1 MKQFI
6 YKYKVY
12 ILAFLTISS
21 IVLVLFAKK
30 SPPTPKITSTTPI
43 DQSQNIDLT
52 MIPAYFFD
60 IPISISD
67 ITITSNPV
75 FNFQLV
81 QQNTNTLIATHT
93 LNFQPATTYVITI
106 DWQNNNI
113 FTHSFTTV
121 KSQVDSLLIQ
131 NMKDEL
137 ARDYPLG
144 QLTPYTT
151 SSYRV
156 VYSAPMTLEITL
168 KNKDVSPE
176 KAIADIKSWV
186 SNNGGDV
193 SAHQYTIATPSN

>member
-43 DQSQNIDLT
+43 DQSQDVDLT
-52 MIPAYFFD
+52 VIPAYLFD
-60 IPISISD
+60 IPIDISD

-151 SSYRV
+151 PSYRV
-156 VYSAPMTLEITL
+156 VYSAPMTLEIII
-168 KNKDVSPE
+168 KNQSITPE
-176 KAIADIKSWV
+176 IAIADIKSWV
-186 SNNGGDV
+186 NKNGGDV
-193 SAHQYTIATPSN
+193 SAHQYIIATPSN